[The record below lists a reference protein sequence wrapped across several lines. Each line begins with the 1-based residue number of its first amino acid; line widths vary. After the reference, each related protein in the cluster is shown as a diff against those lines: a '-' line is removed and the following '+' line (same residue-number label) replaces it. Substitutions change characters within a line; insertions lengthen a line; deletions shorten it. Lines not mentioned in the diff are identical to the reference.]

1 MTRYFMDSRTKIT
14 SRDMGFCHSR
24 EIYLTNMGKSYWA
37 LLQKRLDAA
46 KVAFKK
52 FVLKQ
57 PKQQDK

>member
-1 MTRYFMDSRTKIT
+1 MTRYFMDPRTTIT

-24 EIYLTNMGKSYWA
+24 EIYLTNMVKSYWR